1 MLPSDLLLRRETQFT
16 FWRPSVGGQ
25 APVLVIG
32 TFAAGNPNTLA
43 NSRSI
48 PLSAAGPNAP
58 GLWTVSA
65 DTVVVV
71 ANFSDYATPNGLTD
85 PNAEYVVPNW
95 PQTPTG
101 RYWREVTQQR
111 DVLPAQ
117 VGREPI
123 FPWEA
128 KVYTL
133 A

>member
-1 MLPSDLLLRRETQFT
+1 
-16 FWRPSVGGQ
+16 
-25 APVLVIG
+25 
-32 TFAAGNPNTLA
+32 
-43 NSRSI
+43 
-48 PLSAAGPNAP
+48 
-58 GLWTVSA
+58 
-65 DTVVVV
+65 V

-101 RYWREVTQQR
+101 RHWREVTQQR